1 MTALAPHETDGLV
14 HSTLSTPML
23 QPREVQDRALFDV
36 EMVRVF
42 GRSWVWLGDVED
54 IPEPGDFLTG
64 RIGAQPVIVVRQ
76 ADGSVRG
83 FLNACRHR
91 ASPLAQEPLG
101 HCGRT
106 LTCPYHNWSYAIDG
120 RLINVPDQERMYPD
134 GLPKDDYGL
143 VPIRIEVAWDLLV
156 FGCLSHRAPGFREW
170 IAPLADRY
178 DRYRFDTFRR
188 FHRQLD
194 QTYPINW
201 KAFVENSN
209 DDYHV
214 RFVHRR
220 FNESRHNLDTK
231 VRYDG
236 RTCSGYKPHRVDVDD
251 PSGGRSDL
259 PDEDLRGHYADF
271 IYPNLTPLPYPT
283 QLILV
288 RADPLAPDSTRLFSR
303 IYGRTDDIAE
313 QELQFASLEATNA
326 EDTAMV
332 GLLMANLR
340 SPFFRVGPPSRW
352 EGRAAHVMGL
362 VREDVATPLAPDEFT
377 APAE

>member
-1 MTALAPHETDGLV
+1 
-14 HSTLSTPML
+14 
-23 QPREVQDRALFDV
+23 
-36 EMVRVF
+36 VRVF

-106 LTCPYHNWSYAIDG
+106 LTCPYHNWSYAIDC
-120 RLINVPDQERMYPD
+120 RLINVPDQERMYRD
-134 GLPKDDYGL
+134 GLPKADYGL

-170 IAPLADRY
+170 IAPLVDRY

-201 KAFVENSN
+201 
-209 DDYHV
+209 
-214 RFVHRR
+214 
-220 FNESRHNLDTK
+220 
-231 VRYDG
+231 
-236 RTCSGYKPHRVDVDD
+236 
-251 PSGGRSDL
+251 
-259 PDEDLRGHYADF
+259 
-271 IYPNLTPLPYPT
+271 
-283 QLILV
+283 
-288 RADPLAPDSTRLFSR
+288 
-303 IYGRTDDIAE
+303 
-313 QELQFASLEATNA
+313 
-326 EDTAMV
+326 
-332 GLLMANLR
+332 
-340 SPFFRVGPPSRW
+340 
-352 EGRAAHVMGL
+352 
-362 VREDVATPLAPDEFT
+362 
-377 APAE
+377 